1 MVLPDI
7 YDSDR
12 VLAAVQQA
20 RKYAAA
26 HGEPVTLTT
35 VAMHLGVGD
44 LTLLRIAESN
54 NVGESK
60 HDKTIIALLKAVYRE
75 SKNNLPK
82 GI

>member
-7 YDSDR
+7 YDNDR
-12 VLAAVQQA
+12 VLAAVEQA
-20 RKYAAA
+20 RKYAQAR
-26 HGEPVTLTT
+26 GEPVTLTT

-54 NVGESK
+54 NVGESES
-60 HDKTIIALLKAVYRE
+60 DKTTIALLKAVYRE
-75 SKNNLPK
+75 SKNNLPN